1 MHAQQDWGL
10 ERSRKILFDYN
21 SVGLKKK
28 LKNFLVNYAENN
40 MAGLICHIIHPGV
53 GRARQ
58 IITKWQVNHSSEVAF
73 RKCPS
78 RGVLI
83 RKGRKYSTSNVKIAA
98 RCFLCIQDFS
108 EFSD

>member
-40 MAGLICHIIHPGV
+40 MAGLICHIKSKDRYV
-53 GRARQ
+53 Q
-58 IITKWQVNHSSEVAF
+58 YMLQV
-73 RKCPS
+73 P
-78 RGVLI
+78 I
-83 RKGRKYSTSNVKIAA
+83 
-98 RCFLCIQDFS
+98 D
-108 EFSD
+108 